1 MTVKA
6 TSSIQVIA
14 RLSRLLDTLAAH
26 DEPVSLK
33 TLASATG
40 LHPSTAFRILASLIE
55 HGLVE
60 RSANGHYRLGSQA
73 VAIWA
78 TGFAVR
84 TVSIARFVPSWSGF
98 ATRWSAN
105 PPARADR
112 RNAAVASNAC

>member
-1 MTVKA
+1 MTAKA

-60 RSANGHYRLGSQA
+60 RSANGHYRLG
-73 VAIWA
+73 IKLLHL
-78 TGFAVR
+78 GYRVR
-84 TVSIARFVPSWSGF
+84 NRSESGYAARPFLDHPHDQTSEG
-98 ATRWSAN
+98 AN
-105 PPARADR
+105 SRACKSDW
-112 RNAAVASNAC
+112 

>member
-14 RLSRLLDTLAAH
+14 RLSRLLDAIAAH

-60 RSANGHYRLGSQA
+60 RSANGHYRLGGKLLQLGDHVRSQ
-73 VAIWA
+73 
-78 TGFAVR
+78 TGLHREVR
-84 TVSIARFVPSWSGF
+84 PLRERF
-98 ATRWSAN
+98 RN
-105 PPARADR
+105 PVVGEPAHPGEPED
-112 RNAAVASNAC
+112 AAVASNAC

>member
-1 MTVKA
+1 MTAKA

-55 HGLVE
+55 CGLVE
-60 RSANGHYRLGSQA
+60 RSANGHYRLGAKLWRLGRRAHRRFESRHEACPILEYPREQ
-73 VAIWA
+73 
-78 TGFAVR
+78 TGETAA
-84 TVSIARFVPSWSGF
+84 S
-98 ATRWSAN
+98 
-105 PPARADR
+105 RAGE
-112 RNAAVASNAC
+112 SEW